1 MPATT
6 AETLSLVT
14 RQVSVAP
21 LVLLSA
27 ADHYGRSAKGTRKR
41 VVGVLLGQND
51 GKNVRVSNS
60 FAGEIELTSSYH
72 SPCSQS
78 PPVPFEEDEKDRSVW
93 FLDHNYVESMNDM
106 FKKVNAREKL
116 IGWYHSGPK
125 LRASDLEINELF
137 KRYTPNPLLVIID
150 VQPTEVGVPT
160 DAYFAVEEIKDDGT
174 TTSKTFVHTPSIIE
188 AEEAEEIGVEH
199 LLRDIRDVAVGTLS
213 TRITAQL
220 QSLQGLHHR
229 LRDISS
235 YLQRVLDGDLPT
247 NHAILGNL
255 QDIFNLLPNLSTPTT
270 AVATS
275 KPINGDSNK
284 SPSQIENSELARS
297 MSIKTNDQLMTIY
310 LSSLVRAITAF
321 HDLIENK
328 RQNRQAQEDKDAKG
342 KEEGEKKEGE
352 KDGEKKVVA
361 MNGAGKEGA
370 EEKPGDAEETPKG
383 KDKGRRKS

>member
-6 AETLSLVT
+6 AETLSFVSRT
-14 RQVSVAP
+14 VSVAP

-27 ADHYGRSAKGTRKR
+27 ADHFGRSNKGSRKR

-60 FAGEIELTSSYH
+60 FA
-72 SPCSQS
+72 
-78 PPVPFEEDEKDRSVW
+78 VPFEEDDKDPSVW

-106 FKKVNAREKL
+106 FKKINAREKL

-150 VQPTEVGVPT
+150 VQPKEAGVPT

-213 TRITAQL
+213 TRITSQL
-220 QSLQGLHHR
+220 QSLQGLHLR
-229 LRDISS
+229 LRDIGQ
-235 YLQRVLDGDLPT
+235 YLQKVLDKQLPV

-255 QDIFNLLPNLSTPTT
+255 QDVFNLLPNLSTPK
-270 AVATS
+270 AS
-275 KPINGDSNK
+275 SHIPNGIDAPAKN
-284 SPSQIENSELARS
+284 NSELAHA
-297 MSIKTNDQLMTIY
+297 MSIKTNDQLMAIY
-310 LSSLVRAITAF
+310 LSSLIRAITAF

-328 RQNRQAQEDKDAKG
+328 IQNRQQQEEKEAKKDEVKDEKDKKTNGVNGVNGEAKEG
-342 KEEGEKKEGE
+342 KEAEKEKEE
-352 KDGEKKVVA
+352 KDKK
-361 MNGAGKEGA
+361 K
-370 EEKPGDAEETPKG
+370 
-383 KDKGRRKS
+383 

>member
-6 AETLSLVT
+6 AEALSLVT
-14 RQVSVAP
+14 RTVSVAP

-27 ADHYGRSAKGTRKR
+27 ADHFGRSGKGPRKR

-51 GKNVRVSNS
+51 GQNVRVSNS
-60 FAGEIELTSSYH
+60 FA
-72 SPCSQS
+72 
-78 PPVPFEEDEKDRSVW
+78 VPFEEDEKDPSVW

-125 LRASDLEINELF
+125 LRASDLEVNELF

-150 VQPTEVGVPT
+150 VQPKEVGVPT

-213 TRITAQL
+213 TRITSQL
-220 QSLQGLHHR
+220 QSLQGLHLR
-229 LRDISS
+229 LRDIGQ
-235 YLQRVLDGDLPT
+235 YLQKVLNGELPV

-255 QDIFNLLPNLSTPTT
+255 QDVFNLLPNLSTPSNTPQT
-270 AVATS
+270 NGATS
-275 KPINGDSNK
+275 STDNT
-284 SPSQIENSELARS
+284 ELARA
-297 MSIKTNDQLMTIY
+297 MSIKTNDQLMAIY
-310 LSSLVRAITAF
+310 LSSLIRAITAF

-328 RQNRQAQEDKDAKG
+328 IQNRRQQEEKEAQ
-342 KEEGEKKEGE
+342 KEEGKEDKEGNKSNGE
-352 KDGEKKVVA
+352 VNGETKD
-361 MNGAGKEGA
+361 GKEGKEGKETEKPK
-370 EEKPGDAEETPKG
+370 EEKG
-383 KDKGRRKS
+383 KKPERKR

>member
-14 RQVSVAP
+14 RNVSVAP

-27 ADHYGRSAKGTRKR
+27 ADHYGRQAKGSRKR

-60 FAGEIELTSSYH
+60 FAADTIL
-72 SPCSQS
+72 
-78 PPVPFEEDEKDRSVW
+78 VPFEEDEKDPSVW

-116 IGWYHSGPK
+116 IGWYHTGPK
-125 LRASDLEINELF
+125 LRASDLEVNELF

-150 VQPTEVGVPT
+150 VQPKEVGVPT

-174 TTSKTFVHTPSIIE
+174 ATSKTFVHTPSIIE

-213 TRITAQL
+213 TRITSQL
-220 QSLQGLHHR
+220 QSLQGLHLR
-229 LRDISS
+229 LRDIGQ
-235 YLQRVLDGDLPT
+235 YLQKVLDEDLPV
-247 NHAILGNL
+247 NHAILGIL
-255 QDIFNLLPNLSTPTT
+255 QDVFNLLPNLSSPKPTPVAGTT
-270 AVATS
+270 
-275 KPINGDSNK
+275 NGIGAAAGQAAALDNG
-284 SPSQIENSELARS
+284 ELARA
-297 MSIKTNDQLMTIY
+297 MSIKTNDQLMAIY
-310 LSSLVRAITAF
+310 LSSLIRAITAF

-328 RQNRQAQEDKDAKG
+328 IQNKQQAEDKEAKKEEPKEGEEKKKEDKAGAEGKEAEKG
-342 KEEGEKKEGE
+342 KEGEKK
-352 KDGEKKVVA
+352 K
-361 MNGAGKEGA
+361 
-370 EEKPGDAEETPKG
+370 
-383 KDKGRRKS
+383 